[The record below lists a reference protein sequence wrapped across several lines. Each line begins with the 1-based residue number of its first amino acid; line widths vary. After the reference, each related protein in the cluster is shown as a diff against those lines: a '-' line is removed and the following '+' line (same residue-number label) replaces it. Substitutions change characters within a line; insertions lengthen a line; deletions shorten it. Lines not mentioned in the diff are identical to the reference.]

1 MRERERMDLSCC
13 DCVEKMAD
21 VGEDLF
27 VGEMVEHTGIELYIG
42 LFGRFRTVG
51 ISHTQPF
58 EDGFLQVCGT
68 GGEDAQ

>member
-1 MRERERMDLSCC
+1 
-13 DCVEKMAD
+13 MAD

-58 EDGFLQVCGT
+58 EDGFLQVCGA

>member
-1 MRERERMDLSCC
+1 MDLSCC

-21 VGEDLF
+21 VGEDLS

-51 ISHTQPF
+51 ICHTQPF